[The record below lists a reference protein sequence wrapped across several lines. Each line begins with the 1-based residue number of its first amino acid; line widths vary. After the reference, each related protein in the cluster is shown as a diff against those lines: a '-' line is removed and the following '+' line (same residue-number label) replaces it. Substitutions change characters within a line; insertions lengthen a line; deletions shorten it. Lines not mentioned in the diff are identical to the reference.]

1 MFVCKEC
8 GNESPI
14 WEGMCKACK
23 SWGTL
28 VEFSESSGASKQRK
42 SKTVEMVSLS
52 DVESK
57 NVERLDVGMKGLNSL
72 FGGGIVEGS
81 VVLMSGEPGIG
92 KSTLLAQIANFVAIN
107 SDKKVV
113 YVAAEESTMQL
124 KSRFDRLYKNGASN
138 NLLIAEST
146 NIEDVISTIAKYKP
160 QMLIVDSVQAVT
172 MGGSGSFVGSI
183 SQIRDS
189 AYKIFEYCKKNG
201 VAGIV
206 SGHITKD
213 GLVAGPKIL
222 EHMVDVVL
230 LIEGDRQRDVRYVKV
245 LKNRFGSSGDVV
257 ALKMGEKGL
266 SELDYGQFFDL
277 ESEFLNIGIARSIV
291 MDGIKPNLV
300 EIEALVGKSNSSMPR
315 RIVRGIKSE
324 RLNIMMG
331 VLSKYIKI
339 DFSFNDVYVNV
350 PYGYKCDDPALD
362 LALCSA
368 LLSSVKSIQNKSR
381 SVYIGEV
388 GLDGSVK
395 KASRLAQRL
404 KFAKGLGIDIVYA
417 NSGASN
423 KDISEVRN
431 IIGITK
437 KSNYRA

>member
-8 GNESPI
+8 GNESSV

-28 VEFSESSGASKQRK
+28 VEFSESTGVSKKLK
-42 SKTVEMVSLS
+42 SKKVEIISLS
-52 DVESK
+52 NIESK
-57 NVERLDVGMKGLNSL
+57 DIRRLDVGMKGLNSL
-72 FGGGIVEGS
+72 FGGGVVEGS

-92 KSTLLAQIANFVAIN
+92 KSTLLAQIANFVAQDAN
-107 SDKKVV
+107 KKVV
-113 YVAAEESTMQL
+113 YVAAEESTVQL
-124 KSRFDRLYKNGASN
+124 KSRFDRLYKGGVSD

-146 NIEDVISTIAKYKP
+146 NIESVISTITKHKP
-160 QMLIVDSVQAVT
+160 QMLIVDSIQAVT
-172 MGGSGSFVGSI
+172 MGESGSFVGSV

-201 VAGIV
+201 IVGII

-230 LIEGDRQRDVRYVKV
+230 LIEGDRQRDVRFVKV

-257 ALKMGEKGL
+257 TMKMGEKGL

-277 ESEFLNIGIARSIV
+277 ESEYLNIGIARSIV
-291 MDGIKPNLV
+291 MDGVKPNLV
-300 EIEALVGKSNSSMPR
+300 EIEALVSKTSSSMPR

-331 VLSKYIKI
+331 VLSKYLKV
-339 DFSFNDVYVNV
+339 DFSFSDVYVNV
-350 PYGYKCDDPALD
+350 PYGYKCDDPSLD

-388 GLDGSVK
+388 GLDGSIK
-395 KASRLAQRL
+395 KASRFAQRL
-404 KFAKGLGIDIVYA
+404 KFAKSIGIEIVHA
-417 NSGASN
+417 NIEAKSQGVV
-423 KDISEVRN
+423 KVEN
-431 IIGITK
+431 IIGITQK
-437 KSNYRA
+437 GNYGT